1 MSPPGIQNE
10 QMPLAG
16 LYLAIFFLAMTGLF
30 AKMIPLNAIS
40 IIQLRGVFATFGL
53 AGFMFLYQ
61 RKFRISGIKDFIGV
75 YLLGLLLGI
84 HWVAFFYSM
93 QVSTVAVGMLSLY
106 SYPVITIL
114 LEPLF
119 SQRRVKFGDLF
130 AGVIVFVGLLIM
142 VSQDIGEL
150 QRPVV
155 QGVLWGVFSAI
166 LFSLRNIF
174 QKYYFNN
181 LSSECLMFHQ
191 VISVGLMLAPFVDY
205 PLVHKLAAID
215 WLKIGLLGLICTA
228 GAHTL
233 LVFTLKRMSVKSVSL
248 ISCLQPVIATLLAW
262 FFIQEV
268 PTVLVLVGGSIVLS
282 VAGYESLSIARG
294 GKYRSC

>member
-1 MSPPGIQNE
+1 
-10 QMPLAG
+10 MPLAG

-30 AKMIPLNAIS
+30 AKTIPLNAVS
-40 IIQLRGVFATFGL
+40 IIQLRGVVAIFGL
-53 AGFMFLYQ
+53 AGFMFLSQ
-61 RKFRISGIKDFIGV
+61 RKFWIPEIKQFVGV

-84 HWVAFFYSM
+84 HWVTFFYSM
-93 QVSTVAVGMLSLY
+93 QVSTVAVGMLSLF

-114 LEPLF
+114 LEPFF
-119 SQRRVKFGDLF
+119 SQRRLKFGDLF

-155 QGVLWGVFSAI
+155 QGVLWGGFSAL
-166 LFSLRNIF
+166 LFSLRNIL
-174 QKYYFNN
+174 QKHYYNH

-205 PLVHKLAAID
+205 PLVYELAAVD
-215 WLKIGLLGLICTA
+215 WLKIGLLGLISTA

-233 LVFTLKRMSVKSVSL
+233 FVFSLKRMSVKSVSL
-248 ISCLQPVIATLLAW
+248 ISCLQPVIATVLAW
-262 FFIQEV
+262 LFIQEV
-268 PTVLVLVGGSIVLS
+268 PTAPVMVGGSIVLA
-282 VAGYESLSIARG
+282 VAGYESLSIARA
-294 GKYRSC
+294 GKGRTC

>member
-119 SQRRVKFGDLF
+119 SQRRVKYT
-130 AGVIVFVGLLIM
+130 
-142 VSQDIGEL
+142 
-150 QRPVV
+150 
-155 QGVLWGVFSAI
+155 
-166 LFSLRNIF
+166 
-174 QKYYFNN
+174 K
-181 LSSECLMFHQ
+181 SE
-191 VISVGLMLAPFVDY
+191 
-205 PLVHKLAAID
+205 LAA
-215 WLKIGLLGLICTA
+215 
-228 GAHTL
+228 
-233 LVFTLKRMSVKSVSL
+233 FSRKRPYRAPRPSRRQS
-248 ISCLQPVIATLLAW
+248 TD
-262 FFIQEV
+262 FE
-268 PTVLVLVGGSIVLS
+268 
-282 VAGYESLSIARG
+282 ES
-294 GKYRSC
+294 